1 MNGKMEHGRKHC
13 GLCGINGFDIDKI
26 SLSFYGEKRNMSKY
40 IFLDIDGVLNSM
52 DWFEQNKYTK
62 GYTEI
67 NPGKVKLLKEIVDR
81 TDAKIIL
88 SSTWRSL
95 AAHDDKPEHEMYT
108 YLRTSLEEFGLSIS
122 DQTPYIQQNRPQEI
136 KAWLENNTN
145 EDDRYV
151 SLDDDYSYDAY
162 KECGIEKCLVKTS
175 FYEPN
180 GGLRK
185 EHVEEA
191 IKILNGE

>member
-1 MNGKMEHGRKHC
+1 
-13 GLCGINGFDIDKI
+13 
-26 SLSFYGEKRNMSKY
+26 MSKY

-108 YLRTSLEEFGLSIS
+108 YLRTSLEEFGLSIFRS
-122 DQTPYIQQNRPQEI
+122 N
-136 KAWLENNTN
+136 
-145 EDDRYV
+145 
-151 SLDDDYSYDAY
+151 SLYTT
-162 KECGIEKCLVKTS
+162 E
-175 FYEPN
+175 
-180 GGLRK
+180 
-185 EHVEEA
+185 
-191 IKILNGE
+191 

>member
-1 MNGKMEHGRKHC
+1 MDVICLSVELNLIHPYYLHVKE
-13 GLCGINGFDIDKI
+13 KI
-26 SLSFYGEKRNMSKY
+26 MSKY

-52 DWFEQNKYTK
+52 DWFEQNKYAK

-67 NPGKVKLLKEIVDR
+67 NPDKVKMLKEIVDH

-88 SSTWRSL
+88 SSTWRDL
-95 AAHDDKPEHEMYT
+95 AARDDEPEHEMYT
-108 YLRTSLEEFGLSIS
+108 YLKHSLEKFGLSIS

-136 KAWLENNTN
+136 KAWLENNAN
-145 EDDRYV
+145 ESDYYV
-151 SLDDDYSYDAY
+151 SLDDDYSYEAY
-162 KECGIEKCLVKTS
+162 EQYGLEEHLVKTS
-175 FYEPN
+175 FYESN

-185 EHVEEA
+185 EHVEKA

>member
-1 MNGKMEHGRKHC
+1 MN
-13 GLCGINGFDIDKI
+13 
-26 SLSFYGEKRNMSKY
+26 KY

-52 DWFEQNKYTK
+52 DWFKQNKHVK
-62 GYTEI
+62 GYMEI
-67 NPGKVKLLKEIVDR
+67 SLDKVEMLKEIVDC
-81 TDAKIIL
+81 TGAQIIL

-108 YLRTSLEEFGLSIS
+108 YLKTSLKKFGLSIS
-122 DQTPYIQQNRPQEI
+122 DHTPCMQQNRPQEI
-136 KAWLENNTN
+136 KAWLENNIN
-145 EDDRYV
+145 EGDRYV

-162 KECGIEKCLVKTS
+162 KECGIDKCLVKTS

-185 EHVEEA
+185 EHVEKA
-191 IKILNGE
+191 ISILNGE

>member
-1 MNGKMEHGRKHC
+1 MN
-13 GLCGINGFDIDKI
+13 
-26 SLSFYGEKRNMSKY
+26 KY

-52 DWFEQNKYTK
+52 DWFKQNKNVK
-62 GYTEI
+62 GHIEI
-67 NPGKVKLLKEIVDR
+67 NPDKVKMLKEIVDC
-81 TDAKIIL
+81 TSAQIIL

-108 YLRTSLEEFGLSIS
+108 YLKTSLEKFGLSIS
-122 DQTPYIQQNRPQEI
+122 DQTPCIQQNRPQEI
-136 KAWLENNTN
+136 KVWLESNTN

-151 SLDDDYSYDAY
+151 SLDDDYSYAAY
-162 KECGIEKCLVKTS
+162 KECGIEECLVKTS

>member
-1 MNGKMEHGRKHC
+1 MN
-13 GLCGINGFDIDKI
+13 
-26 SLSFYGEKRNMSKY
+26 KY

-52 DWFEQNKYTK
+52 DWFEQNKYSK

-67 NPGKVKLLKEIVDR
+67 NPDKVKLLKEIVDH

-88 SSTWRSL
+88 SSTWRCL
-95 AAHDDKPEHEMYT
+95 AARDDEPEHEMYT
-108 YLRTSLEEFGLSIS
+108 YLKNSLKEFGLSIS

-145 EDDRYV
+145 EDDRFV
-151 SLDDDYSYDAY
+151 SLDDDYSYETY
-162 KECGIEKCLVKTS
+162 KECGIEECLVKTS

-185 EHVEEA
+185 EHVEKA
-191 IKILNGE
+191 ISILNGE